1 MTQRVALVTGAMGG
15 LGTAICQ
22 ELTKAGHKVV
32 ASYHPQF
39 DNKEEWL
46 KEMAAAGFNDFVCVA
61 GDISSWDDCVRM
73 VAEAEASAGP
83 VDILVNNAGIT
94 RDRMFAKMERD
105 GWDAVIGTNLTS
117 LFNMT
122 KQVSAK
128 MAERGWG
135 RIINISSVNGLKGQ
149 AGQTNYSTAK
159 TNVNGFS
166 KALAA
171 ELASK
176 GVTVNAICPGY
187 VATKMV
193 MAIKPEILQTIIDGV
208 PMKRLAKPEEIGGAC
223 VYLASELA
231 GFMTGATMNLNGG
244 LYYQ

>member
-22 ELTKAGHKVV
+22 ELAKAGHKVV
-32 ASYHPQF
+32 AAYHPQF
-39 DNKEEWL
+39 DNKDEWL
-46 KEMAAAGFNDFVCVA
+46 KEQAAAGFKDFVCVA
-61 GDISSWDDCVRM
+61 GDVSVLEDCQKM
-73 VAEAEASAGP
+73 VADAEAACGQ
-83 VDILVNNAGIT
+83 VNILINNAGIT
-94 RDRMFAKMERD
+94 RDRMFAKMEKE
-105 GWDAVIGTNLTS
+105 GWDAVIATNLTS

-135 RIINISSVNGLKGQ
+135 RIINISSVNGVKGQ
-149 AGQTNYSTAK
+149 MGQTNYSAAK
-159 TNVNGFS
+159 AGVIGFT

-171 ELASK
+171 ELANK
-176 GVTVNAICPGY
+176 GVTVNAIAPGY

-193 MAIKPEILQTIIDGV
+193 MAIKPEILQTIVNSV
-208 PMKRLAKPEEIGGAC
+208 PMKRLAKPEEIGFAC
-223 VYLASELA
+223 AYLSNELS
-231 GFMTGATMNLNGG
+231 GFTTGATININGG